1 MTKRI
6 LCGIATMALLFAGSV
21 VQAQQVTGKITL
33 KQAVETALA
42 NNLAVKQ
49 SELLMQT
56 AAVNLNQSKGNI
68 LPNIG
73 GNINHFANQGRNID
87 PSSNGYVN
95 EKNTTANYS
104 FTGNVTLFNG
114 FRLMNALKQNQYAA
128 EASKMEWQ
136 QSKDRLMVDVML
148 DFLTVLNNQDL
159 LEQARKQVEVS
170 KNQVDRLDLMNK
182 DGAIKPSDLSDLK
195 GQYATDQLSLINAK
209 NTLEASKVILVQLMN
224 VPYDKDLM
232 AEQLGADQFD
242 LNYSATPDSIYES
255 ALHQLAIIKGYELRS
270 KSYEK
275 EVSAAKGN
283 LYPSIG
289 LGAGYATNYSS
300 TAKDQLNNK
309 ISYSTQLKN
318 NYGTYFGAGINIPIL
333 NNFRYRNQVRLAKID
348 WKNAQFIEQTS
359 KIQLKQN
366 VERDYFNMT
375 AAIERYKTLTE
386 QVAAYIE
393 SFRAAEIRFNDGV
406 GTSVDYII
414 AKNNLDRAKSNLIIA
429 RYDYL
434 LRTKILDYYQSK
446 PLW

>member
-1 MTKRI
+1 MSKRI
-6 LCGIATMALLFAGSV
+6 FPVIAAMVLLFATGV
-21 VQAQQVTGKITL
+21 VNAQQGSSRITL

-42 NNLAVKQ
+42 NNLQVKQ
-49 SELLMQT
+49 SELQMQT
-56 AAVNLNQSKGNI
+56 AEVNLNQAKGNI

-73 GNINHFANQGRNID
+73 GNINHFSNQGRNID
-87 PSSNGYVN
+87 PSSNGYIN

-114 FRLMNALKQNQYAA
+114 FRLMNALKQNRYAA

-136 QSKDRLMVDVML
+136 QSKDKLMVDVML
-148 DFLTVLNNQDL
+148 AFLTVLNNQDL
-159 LEQARKQVEVS
+159 LEQSKRQVDVSKKQVE
-170 KNQVDRLDLMNK
+170 RLDLLNK

-195 GQYATDQLSLINAK
+195 GQYASEQITLINAQ
-209 NTLEASKVILVQLMN
+209 NALDVSKVALAQLMN
-224 VPYDKDLM
+224 IPYDRNM
-232 AEQLGADQFD
+232 VAEQLSADQYD
-242 LNYSATPDSIYES
+242 MNYNAVPDSIYES
-255 ALHQLAIIKGYELRS
+255 AIHQLAIIKGVELRN
-270 KSYEK
+270 KSLEK
-275 EVSAAKGN
+275 AVSAAKGN
-283 LYPSIG
+283 LYPSLG
-289 LGAGYATNYSS
+289 LGAGYVTNYSS
-300 TAKDQLNNK
+300 TATDQSNNK

-318 NYGTYFGAGINIPIL
+318 NYGTYIGAGIYIPIL
-333 NNFRYRNQVRLAKID
+333 NNLRYRNQVAQARID

-366 VERDYFNMT
+366 IERDYFNMT
-375 AAIERYKTLTE
+375 ASVDRYKALTD
-386 QVAAYIE
+386 QVDAFTE
-393 SFRAAEIRFNDGV
+393 SFRAAEIRFNQGV

>member
-434 LRTKILDYYQSK
+434 LLSLIHI
-446 PLW
+446 

>member
-6 LCGIATMALLFAGSV
+6 LCGMASMALLFAGSV
-21 VQAQQVTGKITL
+21 AQAQQVAGKITL

-68 LPNIG
+68 LPNIS

-114 FRLMNALKQNQYAA
+114 LRLMNALKQNQYAA

-148 DFLTVLNNQDL
+148 AFLTVLNNQDL

-209 NTLEASKVILVQLMN
+209 NTLEASKVILVQFLN

-255 ALHQLAIIKGYELRS
+255 AFHQLAIIKGYELRS

-333 NNFRYRNQVRLAKID
+333 NNFRYRNQVRLARID

-375 AAIERYKTLTE
+375 AAIDRYKTLTE